1 MTSAAP
7 FVPTEYNW
15 LLLRFS
21 ADRQA
26 RASALGEALQRALT
40 GAKQPLQILDL
51 GAGAGANLLHLAPRL
66 PAQAQSWTLI
76 DRDAA
81 LVERVRA
88 CFAHMSEH
96 LPGLS
101 LPGRGPD
108 ASDADQLYFDDRRID
123 YRAHTGDFLSP
134 ESPIYQQTFDLV
146 SANAVFDLLT
156 ADQLDAFFQL
166 AVAKWADSRPLMYFT
181 INLDHTLRFAPA
193 RADDDLVRALFHA
206 HMQRPQPPGRS
217 LGPDSAAKLADLAR
231 AHGLRVT
238 QGSSGWHIASDAKA
252 MLHKNLDF
260 IDGAVHELIAGGA
273 TELSAAAFDAWLAE
287 RRQAIE
293 HGQLSL
299 EVGHQDF
306 LIEWP

>member
-7 FVPTEYNW
+7 FVPTEYDW

-21 ADRQA
+21 ADRVA
-26 RASALGEALQRALT
+26 RASALGEALKQALT
-40 GAKQPLQILDL
+40 GADQPLRVLDL

-101 LPGRGPD
+101 LPGSG
-108 ASDADQLYFDDRRID
+108 ADRLYFDDRQID

-134 ESPIYQQTFDLV
+134 ESLIYQQSFDLV

-166 AVAKWADSRPLMYFT
+166 AVARWAASRPLMYFT
-181 INLDHTLRFAPA
+181 INLDHTLRFTPA
-193 RADDDLVRALFHA
+193 RADDDPVRALFHA

-231 AHGLRVT
+231 AHGLRVS
-238 QGSSGWHIASDAKA
+238 QGPSGWHIAKGARA

-273 TELSAAAFDAWLAE
+273 TELSAAAFDAWLTDRREAVE
-287 RRQAIE
+287 R
-293 HGQLSL
+293 GQLSL